1 MFSPSP
7 IFIAL
12 QREASIGAEMI
23 ASGVTL
29 LGKANSFRPGLYSQ
43 AFFNLTIGLER
54 TAKLVVLLDYYFDND
69 HTFFDDNS
77 LRNKYG
83 HDLNKLLETS
93 KRISKKLVTDERYKF
108 PDTELHKKLI
118 LFLSDFAK
126 TTRYYNL
133 DLLTNTGKNQRDPI
147 KVWNADIGS
156 LILKKYPL
164 RKKSQAPE
172 ALIKAMGP
180 RTRVMGTAEEHSLL
194 KSLVGAA
201 QKSYK
206 SELINKFGRLLIL
219 QIVRAMTETI
229 SELTMKAYKEQTSEI
244 PILTDFF
251 RIFHNEDSYFLK
263 RKTWIVI

>member
-12 QREASIGAEMI
+12 QREASIGAEMV
-23 ASGVTL
+23 ASGLTL
-29 LGKANSFRPGLYSQ
+29 LGKASSFRPGLYSQ

-69 HTFFDDNS
+69 HTFFDDNG

-93 KRISKKLVTDERYKF
+93 KQISETLVTDERYKF

-133 DLLTNTGKNQRDPI
+133 DLLTNTCRNQYDPI
-147 KVWNADIGS
+147 KAWNADIGS

-172 ALIKAMGP
+172 VLIKAMEP
-180 RTRVMGTAEEHSLL
+180 HTRVMGTAEDHSPLN
-194 KSLVGAA
+194 SLMGAA
-201 QKSYK
+201 ENNHK
-206 SELINKFGRLLIL
+206 SEHINKYGRLLIL
-219 QIVRAMTETI
+219 QIVRTMAESI
-229 SELTMKAYKEQTSEI
+229 SELTMKAYKEQTTDI
-244 PILTDFF
+244 PVLTDFF
-251 RIFHNEDSYFLK
+251 RIYHNEDSYFLK
-263 RKTWIVI
+263 RKTWTVI

>member
-29 LGKANSFRPGLYSQ
+29 LGKASSFRHGLYSQ

-54 TAKLVVLLDYYFDND
+54 TAKLVVLLDYYFKNN
-69 HTFFDDNS
+69 HTFFDDKS
-77 LRNKYG
+77 LRDKYG

-93 KRISKKLVTDERYKF
+93 KRISEKLVTDKRYKF

-118 LFLSDFAK
+118 IFLSDFAK

-133 DLLTNTGKNQRDPI
+133 NLLTSTGTNQHDPI
-147 KVWNADIGS
+147 KTWNADIGS

-164 RKKSQAPE
+164 RKKSQVPE
-172 ALIKAMGP
+172 ILIKAMEP
-180 RTRVMGTAEEHSLL
+180 HTRVMGTAEDHSLL
-194 KSLVGAA
+194 NSLMGAA
-201 QKSYK
+201 QNSHK
-206 SELINKFGRLLIL
+206 SEHINKYGRLLIL
-219 QIVRAMTETI
+219 QIVRTMADTI
-229 SELTMKAYKEQTSEI
+229 SELTMKAYKEQTSDI
-244 PILTDFF
+244 PVLTDFF
-251 RIFHNEDSYFLK
+251 RIYHNEDSYFLK
-263 RKTWIVI
+263 RKTWAVI